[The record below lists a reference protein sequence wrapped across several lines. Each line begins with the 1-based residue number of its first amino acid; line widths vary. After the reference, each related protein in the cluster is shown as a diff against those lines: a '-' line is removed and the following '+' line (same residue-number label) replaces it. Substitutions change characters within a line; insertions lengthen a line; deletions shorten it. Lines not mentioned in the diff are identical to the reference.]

1 MAKIYEDI
9 DKKVEN
15 LYKEKNEFKLNKNQL
30 SKEND
35 ELKVKFSKL
44 LDQF

>member
-1 MAKIYEDI
+1 MANIYEEI

-15 LYKEKNEFKLNKNQL
+15 LYKEKNDFKLCKNQL